1 MNQSASILILT
12 SKTGGGHNSL
22 ATALQERLSP
32 TYAVTIIDPQ
42 PGIFHT
48 HYRLVSRYLP
58 WLWRLEY
65 KSSDTP
71 ARALQAQRWFA
82 KLVQPPIVQLLR
94 QVQPRLVISVYSSFG
109 YAVREAIRTVDPT
122 IHFVQQLSD
131 PKNVHQSWLT
141 IKEVSAVFAPTRE
154 TFQEAVATGFRPE
167 QVLLT
172 GWPIRQQFEAAA
184 DLNPAEIRRT
194 LGLRADCFTL
204 FVQGGGEGAARF
216 ANSVEAILTLNRDP
230 AQPRLQV
237 ILATGSN
244 EWLAQRFADRPNL
257 AVLPFT
263 TQIASFMAAAD
274 LVMGKAGPNT
284 LFEAITLGKPFI
296 ATTYIPGQE
305 EPNLGFIEEHQLG
318 WVALDGAAQR
328 ARLQNLLDQPEQL
341 RTVKSNITRY
351 QQWNRAANE
360 TILPHTQR
368 LLKVDG

>member
-1 MNQSASILILT
+1 MTQSASILILT

-32 TYAVTIIDPQ
+32 TYAVTITDPQ
-42 PGIFHT
+42 PTIFHT

-58 WLWRLEY
+58 WLWRFEY

-82 KLVQPPIVQLLR
+82 KLVQPPIEQLLR
-94 QVQPRLVISVYSSFG
+94 QVQPQLVISVYSSFG
-109 YAVREAIRTVDPT
+109 YAVREAIGVVDPT

-141 IKEVSAVFAPTRE
+141 IKEVSAVLAPTRE
-154 TFQEAVATGFRPE
+154 TYQEAVAAGFHSE
-167 QVLLT
+167 QLLLT

-184 DLNPAEIRRT
+184 DLDPVGIRQQ
-194 LGLRADCFTL
+194 LGLRPDCFTL

-216 ANSVEAILTLNRDP
+216 ASTVEAILALNEGP
-230 AQPRLQV
+230 TQPRLQV

-244 EWLAQRFADRPNL
+244 AWLAQRFANRPNL

-274 LVMGKAGPNT
+274 LIMGKAGPNT

-318 WVALDGAAQR
+318 WVALDGEAQR
-328 ARLQNLLDQPEQL
+328 ACLQRLLDYPELL
-341 RTVKSNITRY
+341 RTVQAKITDY

-360 TILPHTQR
+360 TILPHMQR
-368 LLKVDG
+368 LLSAT